1 MNCLFFLV
9 GLGPS
14 NSNGGDISGFN
25 STPTFVETLVAQN
38 QISEPIFGIYI
49 APLGA
54 NGTPQGSGEITFGG
68 IDKSKIQGDVTFE
81 FLSANIHFLLNM
93 DWIWL

>member
-1 MNCLFFLV
+1 MNCAIFAV

-14 NSNGGDISGFN
+14 NSNNGDISGFN

-38 QISEPIFGIYI
+38 QIPEPIFGIYI

-54 NGTPQGSGEITFGG
+54 NGTPQGSGEIAFGG
-68 IDKSKIQGDVTFE
+68 IDKSKIQGDE
-81 FLSANIHFLLNM
+81 LLKLFFSNVSHSY
-93 DWIWL
+93 

>member
-1 MNCLFFLV
+1 MTAFVTLFFIIYKKTKIAYETLLV

-14 NSNGGDISGFN
+14 GSNGGEVSGF
-25 STPTFVETLVAQN
+25 STTPTFVETLVAQN

-54 NGTPQGSGEITFGG
+54 DSIPEGTGEITFGG
-68 IDKSKIQGDVTFE
+68 FDMSKIQGD
-81 FLSANIHFLLNM
+81 
-93 DWIWL
+93 